1 MQWRTMAPP
10 AWVFPRRCGTLLSM
24 TLHDLYLL
32 VVGAALEAAAVAA
45 IVFGPELLDF
55 LQTLMSSDSWP
66 GER

>member
-1 MQWRTMAPP
+1 MAPP
-10 AWVFPRRCGTLLSM
+10 PLGFPPTVRYPRVHE
-24 TLHDLYLL
+24 HDLNLL

-45 IVFGPELLDF
+45 IVFVPELLDF